1 MIKKK
6 IRINKRITVLSVA
19 LAVVVLATT
28 VFASGIL
35 NGKLFNQYGN
45 PTSALNM
52 DEPVNNN
59 FNLLLVGIDKR
70 NRADTVMLAAV
81 RENSLDVISIPR
93 NTLVDGKRL
102 SDLFSDEDGN
112 QKLIDAVKHELSVP
126 VNYYAQIDLTA
137 MEKIVD
143 ELGGVEFDVP
153 IDMNYDDPH
162 QDLHINLKKGV
173 QVLDG
178 KSACDLLQFRRGYT
192 EGDISRIQIGQEF
205 VKELLRQKCTSENID
220 KFPQIYKIVL
230 DNIKTNYPI
239 NNPKQI
245 MNLTSAIG
253 SSEINFDTIPGKNEV
268 YAGVLVYE
276 IDRNRIENITGIFS
290 NGL

>member
-59 FNLLLVGIDKR
+59 FNLLLVGVDKR

-102 SDLFSDEDGN
+102 SDLFS
-112 QKLIDAVKHELSVP
+112 
-126 VNYYAQIDLTA
+126 NYL
-137 MEKIVD
+137 
-143 ELGGVEFDVP
+143 
-153 IDMNYDDPH
+153 
-162 QDLHINLKKGV
+162 
-173 QVLDG
+173 
-178 KSACDLLQFRRGYT
+178 FR
-192 EGDISRIQIGQEF
+192 
-205 VKELLRQKCTSENID
+205 
-220 KFPQIYKIVL
+220 
-230 DNIKTNYPI
+230 
-239 NNPKQI
+239 
-245 MNLTSAIG
+245 
-253 SSEINFDTIPGKNEV
+253 
-268 YAGVLVYE
+268 
-276 IDRNRIENITGIFS
+276 
-290 NGL
+290 